1 MGSSRPG
8 TQSLQSRTYRALR
21 RSILDGDFVP
31 GRAVTIRGI
40 AEDLG
45 ISPTPVREAL
55 RRLVAERAL
64 TLSATGRVSVP
75 VMTREKLAELVNAR
89 ICLERQAAIDAVPG
103 ITDRVVSRLV
113 RLNRAIDRAIEAG
126 DRRRYLVT
134 HRDFHFTLYRVGGG
148 EVFLPLIESVWLQIS
163 PFLRYT
169 LSGEHRS
176 RYSTSDRHVEII
188 EALERRDATA
198 LGFAVEADIRH
209 GIGALIESDWNRPDD
224 AAAGA
229 NTAGIRT
236 ADRESG

>member
-103 ITDRVVSRLV
+103 ITDRVVTRLV

-126 DRRRYLVT
+126 DHRRYLVT

-169 LSGEHRS
+169 LSGEHLS
-176 RYSTSDRHVEII
+176 RYNTSDRHVEII

-229 NTAGIRT
+229 DTAGIRT

>member
-103 ITDRVVSRLV
+103 ITDRVVTRLV

-126 DRRRYLVT
+126 DHRRYLVT

-169 LSGEHRS
+169 LSGEHLS
-176 RYSTSDRHVEII
+176 RYNTSDRHVEII

-224 AAAGA
+224 AVAGA
-229 NTAGIRT
+229 DTAGIRT